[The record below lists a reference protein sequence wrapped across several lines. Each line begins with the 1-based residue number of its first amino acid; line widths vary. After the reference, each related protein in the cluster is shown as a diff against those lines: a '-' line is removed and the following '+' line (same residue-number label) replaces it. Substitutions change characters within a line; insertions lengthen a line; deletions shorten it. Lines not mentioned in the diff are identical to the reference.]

1 MKSLF
6 VQIQGLVF
14 NLFLVFIFIAYSKVN
29 TVAVNTLKEP
39 KKENYNNIYRGEGL
53 KVQTLK
59 RIVLLQLITYKI
71 FNVQLLLDSS
81 NLVNLNISVKDG
93 QIKLTSSNL
102 KVQTF
107 QYIIAG
113 IVIYYQSNYNLIKE
127 YASHKEKYI
136 IYLTNQLGITFL
148 IISNDWIL
156 TIVSWELFNK
166 SLYLLVSLQ
175 SKNEAGLAASL
186 KYFLLSALSTAFLLL
201 GVCILYFKTGST
213 NYEII
218 DTCVRELLRN
228 GGDAYIELAFSL
240 ILFTLLFK
248 LSAAPFYQWAPDLY
262 ENIQTNITMW
272 MILIP
277 KLAVL
282 TFLVFF
288 SSAFSLFLQL
298 ASVQWILFITSTLS
312 IIIGSIA
319 LSNQWYIKR
328 FFAFSGISH
337 VGFMLLALY
346 SLDTQAFFFY
356 MFIYAVTTV
365 NIFSILI
372 ILSQFFGR
380 DLKLIQDLS
389 GIFKFNPFLSFAFAL
404 NLFSL
409 SGVCLIFILLLA
421 RIFYQLDLSP
431 ET

>member
-1 MKSLF
+1 
-6 VQIQGLVF
+6 
-14 NLFLVFIFIAYSKVN
+14 
-29 TVAVNTLKEP
+29 
-39 KKENYNNIYRGEGL
+39 
-53 KVQTLK
+53 
-59 RIVLLQLITYKI
+59 
-71 FNVQLLLDSS
+71 
-81 NLVNLNISVKDG
+81 
-93 QIKLTSSNL
+93 
-102 KVQTF
+102 
-107 QYIIAG
+107 
-113 IVIYYQSNYNLIKE
+113 
-127 YASHKEKYI
+127 
-136 IYLTNQLGITFL
+136 
-148 IISNDWIL
+148 
-156 TIVSWELFNK
+156 
-166 SLYLLVSLQ
+166 VSLQ

-218 DTCVRELLRN
+218 DTCVIELLRN

-421 RIFYQLDLSP
+421 RIFY
-431 ET
+431 

>member
-29 TVAVNTLKEP
+29 NVAVNTLKEP

-218 DTCVRELLRN
+218 DTCVIELLRN